1 MQLTAIIALSI
12 FFCCLS
18 APLSAN
24 RSHKLR
30 SGCWY
35 YHIALNL
42 NILLTCI
49 PHKPPKKWFTLH
61 FFRWFVGR
69 CQSRCAVSNHITH
82 KVRFSVWKL
91 PEIRQNLILYPSY
104 PLQRVLGL
112 NKATACALIGTYW
125 RKSSS
130 CPDDFRKAS
139 PRDLHFS
146 LATVTPPLSVSASLQ
161 NSVAD
166 AVTKQKFFSHPLL
179 FILPRKAAV
188 PFSYENSQQ

>member
-1 MQLTAIIALSI
+1 M
-12 FFCCLS
+12 
-18 APLSAN
+18 
-24 RSHKLR
+24 
-30 SGCWY
+30 
-35 YHIALNL
+35 
-42 NILLTCI
+42 CI
-49 PHKPPKKWFTLH
+49 PHQTPKKWFTLH
-61 FFRWFVGR
+61 FFRWFVGQ
-69 CQSRCAVSNHITH
+69 CQSQCAVSNHVTH

-91 PEIRQNLILYPSY
+91 PENRQNLILYPSY
-104 PLQRVLGL
+104 PLKRALGL
-112 NKATACALIGTYW
+112 NKATACALIGTYG

-146 LATVTPPLSVSASLQ
+146 LAMVTPLLSVSASLQ

-166 AVTKQKFFSHPLL
+166 AVTKQKLFSHPLL